1 MIEEIPLNFNFHPK
15 NSKLNYPQCRCGQCP
30 QFYFNLLSVASRGSG
45 KTYNICK
52 LIKHY
57 EDNKLI
63 DNDGKIHPL
72 RTIVIS
78 PTLDQNVIFN
88 NLKSLDKSDTHEK
101 FSDELLQEI
110 VDGIKKDKEET
121 EAYHKYIEAYK
132 KVVNI
137 KENKLNDFFEKNPE
151 IYDIL
156 KEYSFEDPDEIPQP
170 KYLVSPVNIIVL
182 DDLMA
187 TGAFTNKKLSSLT
200 NNLIKNRHN
209 GISFAIL
216 AQSVRSIPKNI
227 RLNCNVFFVGK
238 FASKKVVL
246 EDLYEEVSNVLT
258 LEEFEELYD
267 KATEEQY
274 GSLIIDC
281 SHKDKRF
288 LRGLDTELIIK

>member
-1 MIEEIPLNFNFHPK
+1 MIQEIALNFKFDPK
-15 NSKLNYPQCRCGQCP
+15 NSKLNYPQCRCGKCP
-30 QFYFNLLSVASRGSG
+30 AFYWNLLSVASRGSG
-45 KTYNICK
+45 KTYNITK

-57 EDNKLI
+57 EDNNLV
-63 DNDGKIHPL
+63 DNDGKSHPL

-78 PTLDQNVIFN
+78 PTLDANPIFN
-88 NLKSLDKSDTHEK
+88 NLKSLAEEDKYDKYT
-101 FSDELLQEI
+101 DELLQSI
-110 VDGIKKDKEET
+110 VDDIKKNKEET

-132 KVVNI
+132 KVMRI
-137 KENKLNDFFEKNPE
+137 KESKLNEYFEENPD

-156 KEYSFEDPDEIPQP
+156 KAYDFVEPEEIPKP

-216 AQSVRSIPKNI
+216 AQSVKSVPKNI
-227 RLNCNVFFVGK
+227 RLNCSVFFIGK
-238 FASKKVVL
+238 FASKKVIL

-258 LEEFEELYD
+258 PEIFEELYD

-274 GSLIIDC
+274 GSLIID
-281 SHKDKRF
+281 STHKNKRF
-288 LRGLDTELIIK
+288 LRGLDYEMIIT